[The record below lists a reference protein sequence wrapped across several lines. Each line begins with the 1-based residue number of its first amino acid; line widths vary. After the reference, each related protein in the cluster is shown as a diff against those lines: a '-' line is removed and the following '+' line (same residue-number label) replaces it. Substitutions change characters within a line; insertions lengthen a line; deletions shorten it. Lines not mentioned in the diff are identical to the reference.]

1 MILSERTAE
10 QHSLP
15 RWLDSKNSSQLA
27 LHWMGMFKQRP
38 IIYLENGATWQLNPP
53 SVGAQGPTRRKCV
66 PAVAAF
72 VIKLIV
78 LPSHVALDIQA
89 PGRRDGKMRTVNL
102 NSCRT

>member
-1 MILSERTAE
+1 M
-10 QHSLP
+10 
-15 RWLDSKNSSQLA
+15 
-27 LHWMGMFKQRP
+27 MGMFKQGP

-66 PAVAAF
+66 PAVAAI

-78 LPSHVALDIQA
+78 LPSHVAFDIQA
-89 PGRRDGKMRTVNL
+89 PGRRDGKMRKVNL